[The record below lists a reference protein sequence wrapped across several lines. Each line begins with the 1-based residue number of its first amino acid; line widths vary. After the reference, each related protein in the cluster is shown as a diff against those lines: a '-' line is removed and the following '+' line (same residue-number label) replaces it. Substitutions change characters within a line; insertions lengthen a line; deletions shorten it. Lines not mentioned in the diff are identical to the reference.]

1 MKIQRSLYVSNFNE
15 NSLEILGIWEFDET
29 WPICSLLH
37 LVARK
42 NKFPTKMAQEFEFL
56 SRREFG
62 LI

>member
-1 MKIQRSLYVSNFNE
+1 LHALNFNE

-29 WPICSLLH
+29 WSTCFLLH

-42 NKFPTKMAQEFEFL
+42 NKFPPKMAQEFEFL

>member
-1 MKIQRSLYVSNFNE
+1 LKFNG
-15 NSLEILGIWEFDET
+15 NSLKIPGTLEFGET
-29 WPICSLLH
+29 WPTCSLLH

-42 NKFPTKMAQEFEFL
+42 NKFPPKRAQEFEFL